1 LERGQKIFLILIRG
15 IQTMWEH
22 FLLKRGFRNVIK
34 GGQVTGFQFKIT
46 IPYYRGLW
54 VSAAFQGFAVRVDGV
69 VYPKD
74 KISLKIGSKTYLLTE
89 VDQAYEDFWYFGDPA
104 TVVVEKAGGLAPG
117 LHKVEC
123 GIGYE
128 RSYGTRETPPAGYN
142 FQYSAGFS
150 MQTMPAASPK
160 AGTPAAGTT
169 APPSAG
175 GDSVMAGLTSCS
187 LDMVLVI

>member
-1 LERGQKIFLILIRG
+1 
-15 IQTMWEH
+15 MWEH
-22 FLLKRGFRNVIK
+22 FLLKQGFRNAVKADQI
-34 GGQVTGFQFKIT
+34 TGFQFKIR

-54 VSAAFQGFAVRVDGV
+54 VAAAFQGFAVRVDGV

-74 KISLKIGSKTYLLTE
+74 KISLKIGDKTYPLTE

-104 TVVVEKAGGLAPG
+104 TVIVEKPGGLTPG

-128 RSYGTRETPPAGYN
+128 RSYGTKETPPPGYN
-142 FQYSAGFS
+142 FQYAAGFF
-150 MQTMPAASPK
+150 MQAAPTASAK
-160 AGTPAAGTT
+160 AGTSSSETAMTGTGSGAGSD
-169 APPSAG
+169 P
-175 GDSVMAGLTSCS
+175 VMAGLTSCS